1 MSDSLSS
8 DHQTNFDELSTD
20 EICCWKQERCRKCVL
35 KLKRSNLNKCV
46 TELQSRGGQFKA
58 AKRILI
64 NRVLDIFLGDRIK
77 TFFLPLFVSVAPA
90 CCRGQTVNWGRDP
103 ESLNL
108 LTCSV
113 RWTVC
118 DAAGCQENIPPL

>member
-1 MSDSLSS
+1 MCPETKKEQL
-8 DHQTNFDELSTD
+8 
-20 EICCWKQERCRKCVL
+20 KQMCHRAAE
-35 KLKRSNLNKCV
+35 S
-46 TELQSRGGQFKA
+46 GGSIQGSKQ
-58 AKRILI
+58 RILI
-64 NRVLDIFLGDRIK
+64 NRVLNIFLGDRRK